1 MQMQCQSK
9 KGSWV
14 RWFTLCPISKNGTLV
29 DGETTEH
36 RNTFLT
42 IAGIGQNP
50 AEDIRSTILGGANLQ
65 FKQAP

>member
-1 MQMQCQSK
+1 MPVK
-9 KGSWV
+9 KRFVG
-14 RWFTLCPISKNGTLV
+14 TLVYALPDFQNGTLV